1 MESCTNT
8 KGQITVAAVQMY
20 CNRSRKEN
28 LEAAEKRVREAA
40 EKGAQVILLPELFE
54 TWYFCQ
60 ERNYDSYKLAMP
72 AEENP
77 AVRRLCKVAEELK
90 VVLPVSFLS
99 GRGT

>member
-60 ERNYDSYKLAMP
+60 ERNACGGESCGP
-72 AEENP
+72 AALQGGGGTEGGP
-77 AVRRLCKVAEELK
+77 ACQL
-90 VVLPVSFLS
+90 F
-99 GRGT
+99 